1 MFMLVMVFNF
11 ISGKKVSIKDFDQNK
26 FLNPAMKTEN
36 FVKFYCLK
44 FRELAEILQ
53 QKCEFFNHERGAS

>member
-36 FVKFYCLK
+36 FVKF
-44 FRELAEILQ
+44 
-53 QKCEFFNHERGAS
+53 